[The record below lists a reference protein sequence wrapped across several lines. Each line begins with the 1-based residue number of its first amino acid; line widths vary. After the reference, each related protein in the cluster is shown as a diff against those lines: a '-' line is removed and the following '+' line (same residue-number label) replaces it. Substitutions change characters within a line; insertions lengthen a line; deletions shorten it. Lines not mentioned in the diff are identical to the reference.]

1 MDANSFGPMKEG
13 IHAWPVDEIANLCEL
28 SRATFVETFAQQNTE
43 EDMAA
48 YLDSHLSIEKL
59 QEEAAESSATFYG
72 YYVEGQAAAYLKV
85 NQTEAQTEQ
94 VSFEGLEVERLYVLK
109 GHKGK
114 GLGKALMVYAEDL
127 ARSEGLEW
135 IWLGVWEHNL
145 AAISFYELGGF
156 EPFGSHVF
164 QLGSDAQTDI
174 LMRKRLE

>member
-1 MDANSFGPMKEG
+1 MKEG
-13 IHAWPVDEIANLCEL
+13 IHPWPVGEIADLCKL
-28 SRATFVETFAQQNTE
+28 SKTTFVETFAHQNTE

-48 YLDSHLSIEKL
+48 YLATHLSKEKL
-59 QEEAAESSATFYG
+59 QDEVAKSSAAFYG
-72 YYVEGQAAAYLKV
+72 YYVQGQAVAYLKV

-135 IWLGVWEHNL
+135 IWLGVWEHNV